1 MLPVCVSVLFQE
13 IYCIQ
18 SLFLMCRFWPLLCP
32 TVSKRRA
39 IAQKLEKK
47 ISRLSI
53 CQNYLPTYTFNYYVL
68 TIDRAAWNNGYLET
82 FFFEAIFDIE
92 AVIFVAFDI
101 SFHVLKSK

>member
-53 CQNYLPTYTFNYYVL
+53 CQNYLPTYTGGPLL
-68 TIDRAAWNNGYLET
+68 TLFFQTLEKQPCKQKT
-82 FFFEAIFDIE
+82 
-92 AVIFVAFDI
+92 V
-101 SFHVLKSK
+101 